1 MKKENIQQ
9 LKIPQHAKQRSRSVV
24 GLIYGMI
31 AILLATASWF
41 AWPRSGD
48 DQRILGE
55 TEGGQRNA
63 AATGITKFDETSVM
77 QQRQGVVSMQ
87 EDVSMIEGQV
97 NIESASIQDSLLTVS
112 GYIINRER
120 IELSPRFM
128 GVVKVINVKKG
139 DAVEKGQIVATLDDA
154 EFQAQMLQGRGS
166 MEFAEV
172 QVQQAELELQRASQ
186 LVAENVEMR
195 ATLEDAQLKLA
206 GAQAEVKRLEGQ
218 LALLTTYLEWTIIRS
233 PIDGVV
239 LEKLVDPNEL
249 VTPQSFGGAR
259 GPSTALISLG
269 DPNDLQVEIELNE
282 SDLSKIQLN
291 QPCMISPEAYLDR
304 VYEGKVVEIAPEANR
319 QKGTLQIKVQIENPD
334 SYLTPELSAKVDFLP
349 MSQSDI
355 DQKSLN

>member
-24 GLIYGMI
+24 SVIYGLILV
-31 AILLATASWF
+31 LLAIATWF
-41 AWPRSGD
+41 AWPRSSD
-48 DQRILGE
+48 DQRIVGKE
-55 TEGGQRNA
+55 TEKVGNTAPATKANTQLPNTNNNKRKTSAEGSPLVGTGLSQGG
-63 AATGITKFDETSVM
+63 D
-77 QQRQGVVSMQ
+77 GVV
-87 EDVSMIEGQV
+87 E
-97 NIESASIQDSLLTVS
+97 DSLLTVS

-128 GVVKVINVKKG
+128 GVVNVINVKKG
-139 DAVEKGQIVATLDDA
+139 DAVKKGQVVAILDDA
-154 EFQAQMLQGRGS
+154 EYQAQVTQAQGS
-166 MEFAEV
+166 LEFAKI
-172 QVQQAELELQRASQ
+172 QVQQAELEVYRASQ
-186 LVAENVEMR
+186 LVAQSIEMK

-206 GAQAEVKRLEGQ
+206 GTQAEVKRLEGQ
-218 LALLTTYLEWTIIRS
+218 LSLVRTYLDWTIIRS

-249 VTPQSFGGAR
+249 VTPQSFGGTR

-269 DPNDLQVEIELNE
+269 DPKDLQVEIELNE

-291 QPCMISPEAYLDR
+291 QPCLISPEAYLDR
-304 VYEGKVVEIAPEANR
+304 TYNGHVVEIAPEANR

-349 MSQSDI
+349 MPAAKVG
-355 DQKSLN
+355 QKSSN

>member
-1 MKKENIQQ
+1 
-9 LKIPQHAKQRSRSVV
+9 
-24 GLIYGMI
+24 
-31 AILLATASWF
+31 
-41 AWPRSGD
+41 
-48 DQRILGE
+48 
-55 TEGGQRNA
+55 
-63 AATGITKFDETSVM
+63 
-77 QQRQGVVSMQ
+77 
-87 EDVSMIEGQV
+87 
-97 NIESASIQDSLLTVS
+97 
-112 GYIINRER
+112 
-120 IELSPRFM
+120 M

-154 EFQAQMLQGRGS
+154 EYQAQMLQGRGS
-166 MEFAEV
+166 MEFAQV
-172 QVQQAELELQRASQ
+172 QVQQAELDLKRASQ

-206 GAQAEVKRLEGQ
+206 GA
-218 LALLTTYLEWTIIRS
+218 WTIIRS

-282 SDLSKIQLN
+282 SDLSKIQLD

>member
-1 MKKENIQQ
+1 FVGGGDRAAGLAED
-9 LKIPQHAKQRSRSVV
+9 SRPGFV
-24 GLIYGMI
+24 
-31 AILLATASWF
+31 
-41 AWPRSGD
+41 
-48 DQRILGE
+48 E
-55 TEGGQRNA
+55 
-63 AATGITKFDETSVM
+63 
-77 QQRQGVVSMQ
+77 
-87 EDVSMIEGQV
+87 
-97 NIESASIQDSLLTVS
+97 DSLLTVS

-139 DAVEKGQIVATLDDA
+139 DAVKKGQVVAILDDA
-154 EFQAQMLQGRGS
+154 EYRAQIQQGAGS
-166 MEFAEV
+166 MEFAKV
-172 QVQQAELELQRASQ
+172 QVQQAELDVRRASQ
-186 LVAENVEMR
+186 LVAQNVEMR

-206 GAQAEVKRLEGQ
+206 GAHAEVKRLDGQ
-218 LALLTTYLEWTIIRS
+218 LTLLEIYLDWTIIRS

-249 VTPQSFGGAR
+249 VTPQSFGGTR

-291 QPCMISPEAYLDR
+291 QPCQISPEAYLDR
-304 VYEGKVVEIAPEANR
+304 VYQGQVAEIAPEANR

-349 MSQSDI
+349 MPNENNSQINS
-355 DQKSLN
+355 N

>member
-9 LKIPQHAKQRSRSVV
+9 LKIPQHAKQRSRSAV
-24 GLIYGMI
+24 GLIYGVIVLLLGI
-31 AILLATASWF
+31 ATWF
-41 AWPRSGD
+41 AWPRSSD
-48 DQRILGE
+48 NQRIVGKKE
-55 TEGGQRNA
+55 NA
-63 AATGITKFDETSVM
+63 TS
-77 QQRQGVVSMQ
+77 
-87 EDVSMIEGQV
+87 
-97 NIESASIQDSLLTVS
+97 ESASNQTKHPDTDLPNNSSVPLENKEKEIGFSANKIPGIVPDSLLTVS

-139 DAVEKGQIVATLDDA
+139 DSVTKGQVVATLDDA
-154 EFQAQMLQGRGS
+154 EYQAQILQGQGA
-166 MEFAEV
+166 MEFALV
-172 QVQQAELELQRASQ
+172 QVQQAELDVSRARR
-186 LVAENVEMR
+186 LVEQNVEMR
-195 ATLEDAQLKLA
+195 ATFEDAQLKLA
-206 GAQAEVKRLEGQ
+206 GAKAEVKRLEGQ
-218 LALLTTYLEWTIIRS
+218 LALLKTYLDWTIIRS

-249 VTPQSFGGAR
+249 VTPQSFGGTR

-291 QPCMISPEAYLDR
+291 QPCQISPEAYLDR
-304 VYEGKVVEIAPEANR
+304 VYQGKVAEIAPEANR

-349 MSQSDI
+349 MPADSD
-355 DQKSLN
+355 N